1 MSNEILGMDH
11 IALIVSSENSVKFY
25 ETFGFK
31 EIRRVK
37 RVKDTMVFMEN
48 SGIVLE
54 LFIDPEKQTR
64 PTEPEAFGL
73 RHLCFIVENV
83 DDFTK
88 ILKCRDVFVD
98 GTGRRTT
105 FTNDPDGLPIELK
118 EPAR

>member
-11 IALIVSSENSVKFY
+11 IALIVSSEDSVKFY

-37 RVKDTMVFMEN
+37 RPNDVIVYMEN
-48 SGIVLE
+48 NGIVLE
-54 LFIDPEKQTR
+54 FFVDPTHPQRVTA
-64 PTEPEAFGL
+64 PEAMGL

-83 DDFTK
+83 EDYTK
-88 ILKCRDVFVD
+88 ILACKEITTDRN
-98 GTGRRTT
+98 GRRTT